1 MDQGAIFLA
10 DYLIAAQAS
19 SFVSPESF
27 KNEGDYRSS
36 MILSYSGQIEKPAMR
51 EKNSLAP
58 STDSR
63 ARYLRFS
70 TTRLDS

>member
-36 MILSYSGQIEKPAMR
+36 NDLELLGS
-51 EKNSLAP
+51 N
-58 STDSR
+58 
-63 ARYLRFS
+63 
-70 TTRLDS
+70 

>member
-19 SFVSPESF
+19 SFGSPESF

-36 MILSYSGQIEKPAMR
+36 MILSTRVKLKSPCEK
-51 EKNSLAP
+51 KNSLAC

-63 ARYLRFS
+63 ARNLRFS
-70 TTRLDS
+70 TTRFDS

>member
-36 MILSYSGQIEKPAMR
+36 MILSYSGQIEKPLC
-51 EKNSLAP
+51 EKKTRWP
-58 STDSR
+58 SQQT
-63 ARYLRFS
+63 AAHATFVFL
-70 TTRLDS
+70 